1 MLYDGGDM
9 AALLEIVQ
17 DLTERQI
24 ISEERSR
31 TILERLEEIKTSTH
45 HLEVELRP
53 VIDYYRHQ
61 EAVNRAK
68 AELKTADDMKTAIL
82 AEAQAKVEAQRAGFW
97 MKAGALLEN
106 PKVQGALIGLCVWL
120 AAQFGVPLLSSD
132 DASVIMQNAG
142 SSLALYEHLRYGG

>member
-9 AALLEIVQ
+9 GALLEIVQ

-24 ISEERSR
+24 ISEERSK

-53 VIDYYRHQ
+53 VIDYYKQQ

-97 MKAGALLEN
+97 MKAGAILEN
-106 PKVQGALIGLCVWL
+106 HKVQGAIVGLLVWL
-120 AAQFGVPLLSSD
+120 AAQFGVPMLSSD

>member
-1 MLYDGGDM
+1 MLYDGGNMD
-9 AALLEIVQ
+9 ALLEIVQ

-24 ISEERSR
+24 ISEERGK
-31 TILERLEEIKTSTH
+31 TILERLDEIKTSTH

-68 AELKTADDMKTAIL
+68 AELKTAEDMKTAIL

-106 PKVQGALIGLCVWL
+106 PKVQGALAGLLIWL